1 MKEEGEK
8 SMKEDDEDD
17 EDEEQDSDEQLKQ
30 HSQKLWTLEWN
41 WERAGRQQ
49 NDKALKD

>member
-1 MKEEGEK
+1 MKEREK
-8 SMKEDDEDD
+8 RSMKEDDEN
-17 EDEEQDSDEQLKQ
+17 EGDEEQDGDEQLKQ